1 MWDYRRWEF
10 CAGKSDRSSK
20 GQLTGR
26 LSGRREQDL
35 WGAFPQMSSS
45 SHFEYYAN
53 TKEFYKS
60 LATQSSLS
68 ASLQSAYSLGATV
81 TVSVATKSKSS
92 QQSEVKILGEVLY
105 CSGKIWLPRNNV
117 CEARNALSKV
127 EKGKRITSRQ
137 TERRRLNWLTN
148 SRMKQMNFQRLFST
162 PSGRS
167 GPSIRVALNRDLLL
181 ISKPQTWSTI
191 TLGSWIMVVHT

>member
-1 MWDYRRWEF
+1 
-10 CAGKSDRSSK
+10 
-20 GQLTGR
+20 
-26 LSGRREQDL
+26 
-35 WGAFPQMSSS
+35 MSSS

-68 ASLQSAYSLGATV
+68 ASLQSAYSLGA

-127 EKGKRITSRQ
+127 EKGKRITSWQ

-148 SRMKQMNFQRLFST
+148 SWMKQMNFQRLFST

-167 GPSIRVALNRDLLL
+167 GPSIRVALNWDLLL
-181 ISKPQTWSTI
+181 ISLPQTWSTI
-191 TLGSWIMVVHT
+191 TLGS

>member
-35 WGAFPQMSSS
+35 WGASPEMSSS

-81 TVSVATKSKSS
+81 SVATKSKSS

-117 CEARNALSKV
+117 CEARIKTSANDIRRELQGLHWKRFPSKSLCF
-127 EKGKRITSRQ
+127 GCRIY
-137 TERRRLNWLTN
+137 
-148 SRMKQMNFQRLFST
+148 
-162 PSGRS
+162 
-167 GPSIRVALNRDLLL
+167 
-181 ISKPQTWSTI
+181 
-191 TLGSWIMVVHT
+191 

>member
-10 CAGKSDRSSK
+10 CAGKSDRSWK

-35 WGAFPQMSSS
+35 WGAFPEMSSS

-68 ASLQSAYSLGATV
+68 ASLQSAYSLGA

-127 EKGKRITSRQ
+127 EKGKRITSWQ
-137 TERRRLNWLTN
+137 TERRQLNWLTN

>member
-1 MWDYRRWEF
+1 
-10 CAGKSDRSSK
+10 
-20 GQLTGR
+20 
-26 LSGRREQDL
+26 
-35 WGAFPQMSSS
+35 MSSS

-68 ASLQSAYSLGATV
+68 ASLQSAYSLGA

-127 EKGKRITSRQ
+127 EKGKRITSWQ

-167 GPSIRVALNRDLLL
+167 GASIRVALNWDLLL
-181 ISKPQTWSTI
+181 ISLPQTWSTI

>member
-1 MWDYRRWEF
+1 
-10 CAGKSDRSSK
+10 
-20 GQLTGR
+20 
-26 LSGRREQDL
+26 
-35 WGAFPQMSSS
+35 MSSS

-81 TVSVATKSKSS
+81 SVATKSKSS

-117 CEARNALSKV
+117 CEARIKTSANDIRRELQGLHWKRFPSKSLRF
-127 EKGKRITSRQ
+127 GCRIY
-137 TERRRLNWLTN
+137 
-148 SRMKQMNFQRLFST
+148 
-162 PSGRS
+162 
-167 GPSIRVALNRDLLL
+167 
-181 ISKPQTWSTI
+181 
-191 TLGSWIMVVHT
+191 